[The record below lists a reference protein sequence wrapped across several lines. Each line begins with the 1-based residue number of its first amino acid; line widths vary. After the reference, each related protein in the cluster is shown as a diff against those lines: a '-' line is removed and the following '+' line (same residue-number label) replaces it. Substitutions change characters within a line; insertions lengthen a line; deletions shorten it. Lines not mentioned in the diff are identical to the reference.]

1 MAVRRALSVVA
12 VVVGLVLSGGVAAA
26 AEPDPPPA
34 TSLSFALSATRLTH
48 GTALIVTAR
57 LTSAETG
64 TPIPDAP
71 VVVER
76 RRPGTTAY
84 APLATL
90 VSDSDGVVRFVTRPR
105 VNAEYAVRHDGDV
118 LLGASAAGPKRVDVA
133 PRLRAVLNKTAARVG
148 SKVTISGSVTPAHP
162 GRTVRIERYYNGSWH
177 LVTKRTLSAASS
189 YTARL
194 TMPATA
200 GWKKYRVVKAAD
212 RNNLATSSAVHR
224 VDAYRLHTY
233 VVRTRGNVSASV
245 QDFSESVAATYAD
258 RRGWMRGHDR
268 FRRVASGGSFTVVL
282 AQARYLPS
290 YSSVC
295 SAQYSCRVGR
305 NVIINQDRW
314 RLGSRYFPGTRTEYR
329 QMVVNH
335 ETGHWL
341 GNGHAYCRGK
351 GQLAPVMQQQSKG
364 MQGCKIN
371 SWPLSRE
378 L

>member
-1 MAVRRALSVVA
+1 MAVRRVLTVVA
-12 VVVGLVLSGGVAAA
+12 LVVALALPAGVAAA

-34 TSLSFALSATRLTH
+34 TALSLAVNTTRLTH
-48 GTALIVTAR
+48 GTPLTVTAR

-84 APLATL
+84 TALATL
-90 VSDSDGVVRFVTRPR
+90 VTDADGRVQFVSRPT
-105 VNAEYAVRHDGDV
+105 VNAEYAVRHDGDA
-118 LLGASAAGPKRVDVA
+118 LLGSSSAGPKRVDVA
-133 PRLRAVLNKTAARVG
+133 PKLTAVLSRSAARVG
-148 SKVTISGSVTPAHP
+148 TEVTISGSVAPAHP
-162 GRTVRIERYYNGSWH
+162 GDTVRIERYYNGAWH
-177 LVTKRTLSAASS
+177 LVTKRTLSGTSTYSAKLTTPAS
-189 YTARL
+189 
-194 TMPATA
+194 A
-200 GWKKYRVVKAAD
+200 GWKKYRVVKGAD
-212 RNNLATSSAVHR
+212 RDNVATSSATHR
-224 VDAYRLHTY
+224 VDNYQLHTY
-233 VVRTRGNVSASV
+233 VVRTRGAVTV
-245 QDFSESVAATYAD
+245 PKTDFAAAVAEIYAD
-258 RRGWMRGHDR
+258 RRGWIRGHDR
-268 FRRVASGGSFTVVL
+268 FKRVASGGRFTVVL

-290 YSSVC
+290 YNSICSVR
-295 SAQYSCRVGR
+295 YSCRVGN

-314 RLGSRYFPGTRTEYR
+314 KWGSRYFPGTRAEYR

-341 GNGHAYCRGK
+341 GNGHAYCRGN

-371 SWPLSRE
+371 SWPLPRE